1 MVLTPNMAAFVV
13 ANLELQWYI
22 MCNTTNSTEFINGNA
37 ISVLGIIL
45 MVTKPQEKLGL
56 INLYVHCSYN
66 VIKGH
71 DMAPSSFNGNG
82 MWETIQANLQERY
95 KPFSGHVKN
104 VIDGSEYSCVNQVEF
119 WLVQIVFLHF

>member
-1 MVLTPNMAAFVV
+1 MVLTPNMATLVV

-22 MCNTTNSTEFINGNA
+22 MCNTTISTEFINGNA

-45 MVTKPQEKLGL
+45 MVTMPQDELGL

-71 DMAPSSFNGNG
+71 DMAPRLF
-82 MWETIQANLQERY
+82 MEMQ
-95 KPFSGHVKN
+95 HV
-104 VIDGSEYSCVNQVEF
+104 QQ
-119 WLVQIVFLHF
+119 QI